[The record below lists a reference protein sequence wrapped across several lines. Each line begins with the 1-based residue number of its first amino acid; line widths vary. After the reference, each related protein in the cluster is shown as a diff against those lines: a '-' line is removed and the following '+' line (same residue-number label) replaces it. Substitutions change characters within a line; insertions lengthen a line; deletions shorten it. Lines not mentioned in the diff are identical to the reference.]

1 MTYRHLRT
9 RLQAIVDAA
18 FDELG
23 SRFGG
28 DPETA
33 LDRLPEPINSEEH
46 LPYVE
51 YMFAAMGVRG
61 VAASTSKVLRS
72 LERDRSTIAEG
83 SSAEKSY
90 ERIAD
95 FAERAF
101 EAEMVRFRLAI
112 ERYENARNN

>member
-1 MTYRHLRT
+1 MTYRHLRS

-18 FDELG
+18 FEELD

-33 LDRLPEPINSEEH
+33 LERLPEPVNSEEH
-46 LPYVE
+46 IPYVE

-61 VAASTSKVLRS
+61 VAASTNKVLRS
-72 LERDRSTIAEG
+72 LDRDRSAIAEE

-90 ERIAD
+90 ERIVE
-95 FAERAF
+95 FAERTF
-101 EAEMVRFRLAI
+101 ETEMARFRSAI
-112 ERYENARNN
+112 ERYENARK

>member
-1 MTYRHLRT
+1 MTYRHLRS

-18 FDELG
+18 FDELD
-23 SRFGG
+23 SHFGG

-33 LDRLPEPINSEEH
+33 LERLPEPLNSEEH
-46 LPYVE
+46 VPYVE

-61 VAASTSKVLRS
+61 VAASTTKVLRS
-72 LERDRSTIAEG
+72 LDRDRSAIAEG

-90 ERIAD
+90 AKIVE

-101 EAEMVRFRLAI
+101 ETEMERFRLSA
-112 ERYENARNN
+112 EQYQNAHSN

>member
-1 MTYRHLRT
+1 MNYRQLRS

-18 FDELG
+18 FNELD

-33 LDRLPEPINSEEH
+33 LERLPEPVNSEEH

-61 VAASTSKVLRS
+61 VAASTNKVLRS
-72 LERDRSTIAEG
+72 LERDRSAIADG
-83 SSAEKSY
+83 SNAEKSY
-90 ERIAD
+90 ERIVE
-95 FAERAF
+95 FAERTF
-101 EAEMVRFRLAI
+101 ETEMAKFRSAI
-112 ERYENARNN
+112 ELYENARK

>member
-1 MTYRHLRT
+1 MTYRHFRS

-18 FDELG
+18 FDELD

-33 LDRLPEPINSEEH
+33 MERLPEPLNSEEQV
-46 LPYVE
+46 PYVE

-61 VAASTSKVLRS
+61 VAASTTKVLRS
-72 LERDRSTIAEG
+72 LDRDRSALAEG

-90 ERIAD
+90 ARIVE
-95 FAERAF
+95 FAERAL
-101 EAEMVRFRLAI
+101 ETEMVRFRRSI
-112 ERYENARNN
+112 EQYEAARK